1 MPGGS
6 GAKNQ
11 NRRRQGRKDVR
22 SPLLGRRD
30 FLRMSAGAA
39 AVSLTTARGM
49 ASPGAGTIHFG
60 LTPVLLTSDLNLL
73 DLLQSYLESASGLSV
88 ELVTRRTYQE
98 ISALLISSQL
108 DGAWICS
115 PPFLTYQAEL
125 ELLAVPI
132 WNGKPLYRSYL
143 IADAHRQASSIDDLA
158 GDIHAFSD
166 PDSNSGHVATAAEL
180 AAKGIKPERFFRQVF
195 YTYGHE
201 NVVRAVASGLAQ
213 SGSVDGYVYE
223 VLKEVEPALTSATRV
238 VRPSPW
244 YGFPPIAGP
253 RAAVGS
259 EKRDRLR
266 NALLTMHEDG
276 AGQKLL
282 KALRLDRLADEP
294 PSLFD
299 SVAANMALIRKI
311 A

>member
-1 MPGGS
+1 MS
-6 GAKNQ
+6 VGAVAATLIG
-11 NRRRQGRKDVR
+11 RQTAVASDADTVR
-22 SPLLGRRD
+22 
-30 FLRMSAGAA
+30 
-39 AVSLTTARGM
+39 
-49 ASPGAGTIHFG
+49 FG

-73 DLLQSYLESASGLSV
+73 DLLKSYLEKATGRSV

-115 PPFLTYQAEL
+115 PPFLTYQSEL

-132 WNGKPLYRSYL
+132 WNGKPLYRSYV
-143 IADAHRQASSIDDLA
+143 IADAHRVASSLDDLA

-166 PDSNSGHVATAAEL
+166 PDSNSGYVATAAEL
-180 AAKGIKPERFFRQVF
+180 ARKGLKPETFFRQF
-195 YTYGHE
+195 FFTYGHE

-223 VLKEVEPALTSATRV
+223 VLKEVEPALTNLTRV

-253 RAAVGS
+253 LAAVGTK
-259 EKRDRLR
+259 KRDQLH
-266 NALLTMHEDG
+266 NALVTMQKDPK
-276 AGQKLL
+276 GQELL
-282 KALRLDRLADEP
+282 KTLRLDAFADEP

-299 SVAANMALIRKI
+299 AVAENMSLLRRLG
-311 A
+311 

>member
-1 MPGGS
+1 M
-6 GAKNQ
+6 
-11 NRRRQGRKDVR
+11 R
-22 SPLLGRRD
+22 SPLIGRRD
-30 FLRMSAGAA
+30 FLRMSTGAA
-39 AVSLTTARGM
+39 AASLAPGALA
-49 ASPGAGTIHFG
+49 ASPEAGTIHFG
-60 LTPVLLTSDLNLL
+60 LTPVLVTSDLNLL
-73 DLLQSYLESASGLSV
+73 DLLQSYLESTTGHEV

-125 ELLAVPI
+125 ELLAVPV

-143 IADAHRQASSIDDLA
+143 IADARREASSIEDLA

-166 PDSNSGHVATAAEL
+166 PDSNSGFVATAAEL
-180 AAKGIKPERFFRQVF
+180 AAKGIKPERFFRQIF
-195 YTYGHE
+195 FTYGHE

-223 VLKEVEPALTSATRV
+223 VLKEVEPGLTGATRV
-238 VRPSPW
+238 VRASPW
-244 YGFPPIAGP
+244 FGFPPIAGP
-253 RAAVGS
+253 LAAVGTA
-259 EKRDRLR
+259 KRDRLR
-266 NALLTMHEDG
+266 SALLTMHEDRE
-276 AGQKLL
+276 GQKLL

>member
-1 MPGGS
+1 VGALPPTRRRFLALS
-6 GAKNQ
+6 GAA
-11 NRRRQGRKDVR
+11 VAAA
-22 SPLLGRRD
+22 
-30 FLRMSAGAA
+30 SAGAGPVRSA
-39 AVSLTTARGM
+39 DAR
-49 ASPGAGTIHFG
+49 PIRFG

-73 DLLQSYLESASGLSV
+73 DLLKSYLERATGRPV

-143 IADAHRQASSIDDLA
+143 IADAHRQATSIDDLK

-166 PDSNSGHVATAAEL
+166 PDSNSGYVATAAEL
-180 AAKGIKPERFFRQVF
+180 AAKGLKPDRFFRQIF
-195 YTYGHE
+195 FTYGHE

-253 RAAVGS
+253 LAAAGTDN
-259 EKRDRLR
+259 RNRLR
-266 NALLTMHEDG
+266 NALLQAHEDDEG
-276 AGQKLL
+276 RKLL
-282 KALRLDRLADEP
+282 KALRLDAFSDQP

-299 SVAANMALIRKI
+299 AVVANMALIRKV

>member
-1 MPGGS
+1 MRGS
-6 GAKNQ
+6 PI
-11 NRRRQGRKDVR
+11 RRRRFLALSVGAVAATLIGRQTAVASDANTVR
-22 SPLLGRRD
+22 
-30 FLRMSAGAA
+30 
-39 AVSLTTARGM
+39 
-49 ASPGAGTIHFG
+49 FG

-73 DLLQSYLESASGLSV
+73 DLLKSYLEKSTGRSV

-115 PPFLTYQAEL
+115 PPFLTYQSEL

-132 WNGKPLYRSYL
+132 WNGKPLYRSYV
-143 IADAHRQASSIDDLA
+143 IADAHRVASSLDDLA

-166 PDSNSGHVATAAEL
+166 PDSNSGYVATASEL
-180 AAKGIKPERFFRQVF
+180 ARKDLKPETFFRQF
-195 YTYGHE
+195 FFTYGHE

-223 VLKEVEPALTSATRV
+223 VLKEVEPALTNLTRV

-253 RAAVGS
+253 LAAVGTK
-259 EKRDRLR
+259 KRDQLH
-266 NALLTMHEDG
+266 NALVTMQKDPK
-276 AGQKLL
+276 GQELL
-282 KALRLDRLADEP
+282 KTLRLDAFADEP

-299 SVAANMALIRKI
+299 AVAENMSLLRRLG
-311 A
+311 

>member
-1 MPGGS
+1 MGASPLTRRRFLALS
-6 GAKNQ
+6 GATISVAPA
-11 NRRRQGRKDVR
+11 GVR
-22 SPLLGRRD
+22 PVQSGE
-30 FLRMSAGAA
+30 SAAI
-39 AVSLTTARGM
+39 R
-49 ASPGAGTIHFG
+49 FG

-73 DLLQSYLESASGLSV
+73 DLLKSYLEKATERSV
-88 ELVTRRTYQE
+88 QLVTRRTYQE

-125 ELLAVPI
+125 ELLAVPV

-143 IADAHRQASSIDDLA
+143 IADAARQASSIDDLA
-158 GDIHAFSD
+158 GDVHAFSD
-166 PDSNSGHVATAAEL
+166 PDSNSGYVATAAEL
-180 AAKGIKPERFFRQVF
+180 AAKGLKPERFFRQIF
-195 YTYGHE
+195 FTYGHQ

-223 VLKEVEPALTSATRV
+223 VLKEVDPALTTATRV
-238 VRPSPW
+238 VRASPW

-253 RAAVGS
+253 LAAVGT
-259 EKRDRLR
+259 ENRDRLR
-266 NALLTMHEDG
+266 RALLTMHEDAEG
-276 AGQKLL
+276 RRLL
-282 KALRLDRLADEP
+282 KALRLDSFADEP

-299 SVAANMALIRKI
+299 SVAANMALMRKL

>member
-1 MPGGS
+1 MRGS
-6 GAKNQ
+6 PI
-11 NRRRQGRKDVR
+11 RRRRFLALSVGAVAATLIGRQTAVASDADTVR
-22 SPLLGRRD
+22 
-30 FLRMSAGAA
+30 
-39 AVSLTTARGM
+39 
-49 ASPGAGTIHFG
+49 FG

-73 DLLQSYLESASGLSV
+73 DLLKSYLEKATGRSV

-98 ISALLISSQL
+98 ISALHISSQL

-115 PPFLTYQAEL
+115 PPFLTYQSEL

-132 WNGKPLYRSYL
+132 WNGKPLYRSYV
-143 IADAHRQASSIDDLA
+143 IADAHRVASSLDDLA

-166 PDSNSGHVATAAEL
+166 PDSNSGYVATASEL
-180 AAKGIKPERFFRQVF
+180 ARKDLKPETFFRQF
-195 YTYGHE
+195 FFTYGHE

-223 VLKEVEPALTSATRV
+223 VLKEVEPALTNLTRV

-253 RAAVGS
+253 LAAVGTK
-259 EKRDRLR
+259 KRDQLH
-266 NALLTMHEDG
+266 NALVTMQKDPK
-276 AGQKLL
+276 GQELL
-282 KALRLDRLADEP
+282 KTLRLDAFADEP

-299 SVAANMALIRKI
+299 AVAENMSLLRRLG
-311 A
+311 

>member
-1 MPGGS
+1 M
-6 GAKNQ
+6 GALPLT
-11 NRRRQGRKDVR
+11 RRR
-22 SPLLGRRD
+22 
-30 FLRMSAGAA
+30 FLTLSGVAIAA
-39 AVSLTTARGM
+39 APAGMRPVRASESLTIR
-49 ASPGAGTIHFG
+49 FG

-73 DLLQSYLESASGLSV
+73 DLLKSYLEKATGRSV

-132 WNGKPLYRSYL
+132 WNGRPLYRSYL
-143 IADAHRQASSIDDLA
+143 IADARRAATSIDDLR

-166 PDSNSGHVATAAEL
+166 PDSNSGYVATAAEL
-180 AAKGIKPERFFRQVF
+180 AAKGVKPERFFRQIF
-195 YTYGHE
+195 FTYGHE

-223 VLKEVEPALTSATRV
+223 VLKEVEPGLTNATRV

-244 YGFPPIAGP
+244 FGFPPIAGP
-253 RAAVGS
+253 LAAVGTDN
-259 EKRDRLR
+259 RDRLR
-266 NALLTMHEDG
+266 GALLTAHQDDLG
-276 AGQKLL
+276 RQLL
-282 KALRLDRLADEP
+282 KALRLDAFSAEP

-299 SVAANMALIRKI
+299 AVAANMALIRKI

>member
-1 MPGGS
+1 MGS
-6 GAKNQ
+6 PVA
-11 NRRRQGRKDVR
+11 RRR
-22 SPLLGRRD
+22 
-30 FLRMSAGAA
+30 FLSLSAGALATAFVGRRA
-39 AVSLTTARGM
+39 AV
-49 ASPGAGTIHFG
+49 ASESDNVRFG

-73 DLLQSYLESASGLSV
+73 DLLKSYLEKSTGRPV

-115 PPFLTYQAEL
+115 PPFLTYQAQL

-143 IADAHRQASSIDDLA
+143 IADAHRIASSIDDLA

-166 PDSNSGHVATAAEL
+166 PDSNSGYVATASEL
-180 AAKGIKPERFFRQVF
+180 ARKGLKPRTFFRQIF
-195 YTYGHE
+195 FTYGHE

-223 VLKEVEPALTSATRV
+223 VLQEVEPALTNLTRV

-253 RAAVGS
+253 LAAVGTK
-259 EKRDRLR
+259 KRDQLH
-266 NALLTMHEDG
+266 NALVTMHQDPEG
-276 AGQKLL
+276 KELL
-282 KALRLDRLADEP
+282 KALRLDAFADEP

-299 SVAANMALIRKI
+299 AVAENMTLLRRLG
-311 A
+311 

>member
-1 MPGGS
+1 MTV
-6 GAKNQ
+6 AAAFI
-11 NRRRQGRKDVR
+11 
-22 SPLLGRRD
+22 GRR
-30 FLRMSAGAA
+30 
-39 AVSLTTARGM
+39 TAT
-49 ASPGAGTIHFG
+49 ASEAEIIRFG

-73 DLLQSYLESASGLSV
+73 DLLKSYLEKATGRPV

-115 PPFLTYQAEL
+115 PPFLTYEAEL

-143 IADAHRQASSIDDLA
+143 IADARRQATSIDDLK

-166 PDSNSGHVATAAEL
+166 PDSNSGYVATAAEL
-180 AAKGIKPERFFRQVF
+180 AAKGLKPDRFFRQIF
-195 YTYGHE
+195 FTYGHE

-223 VLKEVEPALTSATRV
+223 VIKEVEPALTNATRV

-253 RAAVGS
+253 LAAVGTDN
-259 EKRDRLR
+259 RDRLR
-266 NALLTMHEDG
+266 NALLKAHEDE
-276 AGQKLL
+276 AGRELL
-282 KALRLDRLADEP
+282 KALRLDAFADEP

-299 SVAANMALIRKI
+299 AVAANMALIRKV

>member
-1 MPGGS
+1 M
-6 GAKNQ
+6 
-11 NRRRQGRKDVR
+11 R
-22 SPLLGRRD
+22 SPTFGRRD
-30 FLRMSAGAA
+30 FLRISAGALA
-39 AVSLTTARGM
+39 ASLATGGAK
-49 ASPGAGTIHFG
+49 AAPGAGTIRFG
-60 LTPVLLTSDLNLL
+60 LTPVLVTSDLNLL
-73 DLLQSYLESASGLSV
+73 DLLRSYLESATGLAV

-98 ISALLISSQL
+98 ISALLISSRL

-125 ELLAVPI
+125 ELLAVPV

-143 IADAHRQASSIDDLA
+143 IADARRDASRIDDLA

-166 PDSNSGHVATAAEL
+166 PDSNSGYVATAAEL
-180 AAKGIKPERFFRQVF
+180 AAKGIKPERFFRQIF
-195 YTYGHE
+195 FTYGHE

-223 VLKEVEPALTSATRV
+223 VLKQVKPDLTSATRV

-244 YGFPPIAGP
+244 FGFPPIAGP
-253 RAAVGS
+253 LAAVGTD
-259 EKRDRLR
+259 KRDRLR
-266 NALLTMHEDG
+266 NALLTMHEHDDG
-276 AGQKLL
+276 RKLL
-282 KALRLDRLADEP
+282 KTLRLNRLADEP

>member
-1 MPGGS
+1 MGLPLT
-6 GAKNQ
+6 
-11 NRRRQGRKDVR
+11 RRGF
-22 SPLLGRRD
+22 LGR
-30 FLRMSAGAA
+30 SAGALGA
-39 AVSLTTARGM
+39 ALVGRRAALAAEPNVIR
-49 ASPGAGTIHFG
+49 FG

-73 DLLQSYLESASGLSV
+73 DLLKSYLEKATGRTV

-98 ISALLISSQL
+98 ISALLITSQL

-125 ELLAVPI
+125 ELLAVPV

-143 IADAHRQASSIDDLA
+143 IADAQRQASSIDDLK

-166 PDSNSGHVATAAEL
+166 PDSNSGYVATAAEL
-180 AAKGIKPERFFRQVF
+180 AAKGVKPERYFRQIF
-195 YTYGHE
+195 FTYGHQ

-223 VLKEVEPALTSATRV
+223 VLKEVDPALTKATRV

-253 RAAVGS
+253 LAAVGT
-259 EKRDRLR
+259 ENRDRLR
-266 NALLTMHEDG
+266 HALLAAHEDE
-276 AGQKLL
+276 AGRDLL
-282 KALRLDRLADEP
+282 NALRLDAFADEP

-299 SVAANMALIRKI
+299 TVAANMALIRKI

>member
-1 MPGGS
+1 VQGLPV
-6 GAKNQ
+6 A
-11 NRRRQGRKDVR
+11 RRK
-22 SPLLGRRD
+22 
-30 FLRMSAGAA
+30 FLSLSAGAA
-39 AVSLTTARGM
+39 AAALIGARQTA
-49 ASPGAGTIHFG
+49 AGEADVIRFG

-73 DLLQSYLESASGLSV
+73 DLLKSYLEKATGRPV
-88 ELVTRRTYQE
+88 QLVTRRTYEE

-108 DGAWICS
+108 NGAWICS
-115 PPFLTYQAEL
+115 PPFLTYQAQL
-125 ELLAVPI
+125 ELLAVPL

-143 IADAHRQASSIDDLA
+143 IADAARKASSIDELA

-166 PDSNSGHVATAAEL
+166 PNSNSGYVATAAEL
-180 AAKGIKPERFFRQVF
+180 AAKGLKPERFFRQIF
-195 YTYGHE
+195 FTYGHE

-244 YGFPPIAGP
+244 FGFPPIAGP
-253 RAAVGS
+253 LAAVGT
-259 EKRDRLR
+259 ENRDRLR
-266 NALLTMHEDG
+266 HALLTAHEDELG
-276 AGQKLL
+276 RQLL
-282 KALRLDRLADEP
+282 TALRLDAFADEP

-299 SVAANMALIRKI
+299 AVAANMALIRKV

>member
-1 MPGGS
+1 VI
-6 GAKNQ
+6 
-11 NRRRQGRKDVR
+11 R
-22 SPLLGRRD
+22 
-30 FLRMSAGAA
+30 
-39 AVSLTTARGM
+39 
-49 ASPGAGTIHFG
+49 FG

-73 DLLQSYLESASGLSV
+73 DLLKAYLEKATSRPV
-88 ELVTRRTYQE
+88 ELVTRRTYEE

-115 PPFLTYQAEL
+115 PPFLTYEAEL

-143 IADAHRQASSIDDLA
+143 IADANRQASSIDDLR

-166 PDSNSGHVATAAEL
+166 PNSNSGFVATAAEL
-180 AAKGIKPERFFRQVF
+180 AAKGLKPERFFRQIF
-195 YTYGHE
+195 FTYGHE

-213 SGSVDGYVYE
+213 SGSCDGYVYE
-223 VLKEVEPALTSATRV
+223 VLKEVEPGLTSATRV

-253 RAAVGS
+253 LAAVGT
-259 EKRDRLR
+259 ENRDRLR
-266 NALLTMHEDG
+266 NALLQAHEDEQ
-276 AGQKLL
+276 GQRLL
-282 KALRLDRLADEP
+282 KALRLDAFAAEP
-294 PSLFD
+294 ASLFD
-299 SVAANMALIRKI
+299 AVAANMALIRKV

>member
-1 MPGGS
+1 MSWPI
-6 GAKNQ
+6 A
-11 NRRRQGRKDVR
+11 RRRFLSLSAAAVAAG
-22 SPLLGRRD
+22 LLGRSR
-30 FLRMSAGAA
+30 AA
-39 AVSLTTARGM
+39 ASDSERVR
-49 ASPGAGTIHFG
+49 FG

-73 DLLQSYLESASGLSV
+73 DLLQSYLETSTGRAV

-143 IADAHRQASSIDDLA
+143 VADAHRNASSIEELA

-166 PDSNSGHVATAAEL
+166 PDSNSGYVATAAEL
-180 AAKGIKPERFFRQVF
+180 ARKGERPQTFFRQIF
-195 YTYGHE
+195 FTYGHE

-223 VLKEVEPALTSATRV
+223 VLKEMEPGLTSLTRV

-253 RAAVGS
+253 LAAVGTK
-259 EKRDRLR
+259 KRDQLR
-266 NALLTMHEDG
+266 NALLTMHKDPQ
-276 AGQKLL
+276 GQALL
-282 KALRLDRLADEP
+282 KALRLDAFADEP
-294 PSLFD
+294 PSLFA
-299 SVAANMALIRKI
+299 SVAENMALLRGLG
-311 A
+311 

>member
-1 MPGGS
+1 M
-6 GAKNQ
+6 
-11 NRRRQGRKDVR
+11 R
-22 SPLLGRRD
+22 SPLFGRRD
-30 FLRMSAGAA
+30 FLRMSAAVA
-39 AVSLTTARGM
+39 AVSVTANHV
-49 ASPGAGTIHFG
+49 ASAAEAGTIHFG
-60 LTPVLLTSDLNLL
+60 LTPVLVTSDLNLL
-73 DLLQSYLESASGLSV
+73 DLLQAYLESATGLSV

-125 ELLAVPI
+125 ELLAVPV

-143 IADAHRQASSIDDLA
+143 IADAHREASSIDDLA

-166 PDSNSGHVATAAEL
+166 PDSNSGYVATAAEL
-180 AAKGIKPERFFRQVF
+180 AAKGIKPERFFRQMF
-195 YTYGHE
+195 FTYGHE

-238 VRPSPW
+238 VRASPW
-244 YGFPPIAGP
+244 FGFPPIAGP
-253 RAAVGS
+253 LAAVGTD
-259 EKRDRLR
+259 KRDRLR
-266 NALLTMHEDG
+266 NALLTMHQDNE
-276 AGQKLL
+276 GQKLL

-294 PSLFD
+294 PALFD